1 MNYLIIYLI
10 VINIVSFI
18 VMAADKKHAVKKQR
32 RLPESV
38 LLTLAFIGGSV
49 GAMLGMLICRHKTRH
64 LKFTLLFPLFLI
76 LHIVIALLLA
86 GII

>member
-10 VINIVSFI
+10 VINIASFI

-32 RLPESV
+32 RVPESV
-38 LLTLAFIGGSV
+38 LLTLSFIGGSV
-49 GAMLGMLICRHKTRH
+49 GALLGMLVFRHKTKH
-64 LKFTLLFPLFLI
+64 LKFTLLFPIFFI
-76 LHIVIALLLA
+76 LHIAIALLLA

>member
-10 VINIVSFI
+10 LINI
-18 VMAADKKHAVKKQR
+18 AALITMSVDKKHAVKKQR
-32 RLPESV
+32 RVPESV

-49 GAMLGMLICRHKTRH
+49 GSLLGMFICRHKTRH

-76 LHIVIALLLA
+76 LHVSIALLLA

>member
-1 MNYLIIYLI
+1 MNYIIIYL
-10 VINIVSFI
+10 VAINITALI

-32 RLPESV
+32 RVPESV

-49 GAMLGMLICRHKTRH
+49 GALLGMFICRHKTRH
-64 LKFTLLFPLFLI
+64 LKFTLSFPLFLI
-76 LHIVIALLLA
+76 LHIAIALLLA